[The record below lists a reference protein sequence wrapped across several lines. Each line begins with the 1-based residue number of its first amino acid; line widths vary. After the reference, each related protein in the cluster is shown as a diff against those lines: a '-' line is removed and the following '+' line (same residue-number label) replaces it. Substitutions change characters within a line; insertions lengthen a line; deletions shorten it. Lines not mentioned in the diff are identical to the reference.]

1 MYLHRDNES
10 DDNDGSE
17 SRHICMMKMIMI
29 MVVMEVTHDS
39 LEHPGGL
46 AAELV
51 PD

>member
-1 MYLHRDNES
+1 MDS
-10 DDNDGSE
+10 DG
-17 SRHICMMKMIMI
+17 
-29 MVVMEVTHDS
+29 MVMMEVTHDS